1 MSQSK
6 TKLIIFSITLILV
19 FVLTCIF
26 ATPAH
31 AYPTEEQQQI
41 LAEIE
46 QYQVKLDE
54 LSNDYNEAILKGE
67 EAEKQISKLQKEI
80 KVTEQKIISNQGKLK
95 TQAINIYKHGD
106 IPYTEVL
113 LNTQSFDSFVTNLK
127 YSNSFVNQTNDLIAE
142 QQNLK
147 SQLQTDIKEQQQ
159 LKKEAE
165 EAATA
170 AQEAMDEANATIVDL
185 ENRYME
191 IDAELAA
198 AYTYSEEVYIPDY
211 SNADTSTAA
220 YSYSYDGNSSVVER
234 AYSKI
239 GCPYSWGG
247 TTSAGF
253 DCSGFV
259 SYCLTG
265 QEGTRLGT
273 TGTFSG

>member
-1 MSQSK
+1 M
-6 TKLIIFSITLILV
+6 
-19 FVLTCIF
+19 
-26 ATPAH
+26 
-31 AYPTEEQQQI
+31 
-41 LAEIE
+41 
-46 QYQVKLDE
+46 
-54 LSNDYNEAILKGE
+54 
-67 EAEKQISKLQKEI
+67 
-80 KVTEQKIISNQGKLK
+80 
-95 TQAINIYKHGD
+95 
-106 IPYTEVL
+106 
-113 LNTQSFDSFVTNLK
+113 
-127 YSNSFVNQTNDLIAE
+127 
-142 QQNLK
+142 K

-198 AYTYSEEVYIPDY
+198 AYAYSEEVYIPDY
-211 SNADTSTAA
+211 SNADASTAA
-220 YSYSYDGNSSVVER
+220 YSYSYDGDSSVVER